1 MQVLCSKLLPA
12 MLCLGSGSPS
22 LTAQHRPPLLSLRPL
37 TALRA
42 HLSLLPSSSLGAHP
56 GPVLRLS
63 DSTELT
69 GGRILT
75 SFRMTVAYTFTP
87 GVSLGVGPSVSK
99 LSLPQGQIRA
109 IEGLAFLR
117 IRF

>member
-12 MLCLGSGSPS
+12 MLCLGSGTPS
-22 LTAQHRPPLLSLRPL
+22 VTAQHQAPLLSLRPI

-42 HLSLLPSSSLGAHP
+42 HLSFLPSSSLGKNP

-87 GVSLGVGPSVSK
+87 GVSLGIGPSVSK
-99 LSLPQGQIRA
+99 LSLPEGQTRA
-109 IEGLAFLR
+109 YEGLAFLR